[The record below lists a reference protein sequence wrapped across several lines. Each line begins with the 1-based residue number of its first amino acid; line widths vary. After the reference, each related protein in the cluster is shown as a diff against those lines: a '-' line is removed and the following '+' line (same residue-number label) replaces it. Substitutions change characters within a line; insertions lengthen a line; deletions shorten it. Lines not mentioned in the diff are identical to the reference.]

1 MGDTGSMLIG
11 LISAI
16 LVIEFIEIH
25 TGLQNSPYAFKAVP
39 AVAVGILILPL
50 FDTLRVFVLR
60 IFKRKS
66 PLSPD
71 RGHIH
76 HLLIDCG
83 LTHMQATSILIFVNL
98 AFIFF
103 VVGFQSWGNLRLLIA
118 ILVIASAL
126 AAIPYFICK
135 GKKPVENVEEA

>member
-25 TGLQNSPYAFKAVP
+25 IDLQSSPYAFKAVP
-39 AVAVGILILPL
+39 AVAIGILIIPL
-50 FDTLRVFVLR
+50 FDTLRVFALR
-60 IFKRKS
+60 IFRRKS

-76 HLLIDCG
+76 HLLLDCG
-83 LTHMQATSILIFVNL
+83 LSHMQATSILIFVNL

-103 VVGFQSWGNLRLLIA
+103 VVWFQSLGNLRLLI
-118 ILVIASAL
+118 ITLLMASAL
-126 AAIPYFICK
+126 TAIPFFIS
-135 GKKPVENVEEA
+135 KKKKTPAEA